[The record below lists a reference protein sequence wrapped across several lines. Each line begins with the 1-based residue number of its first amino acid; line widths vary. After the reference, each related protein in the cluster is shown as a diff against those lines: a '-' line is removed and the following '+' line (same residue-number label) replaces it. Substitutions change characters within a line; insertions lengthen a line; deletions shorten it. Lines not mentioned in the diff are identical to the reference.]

1 MDSKSSISIQTN
13 NSSNTTTTIEPQQQ
27 KQPANIVQRSNNRSI
42 ASSLRRLVTIT
53 FSRNTTTKKNRNSS
67 RKAKIDNTLEDD
79 DNSNNPNDSV
89 RENVNGTIAD
99 QGIKVS
105 ANPSKKQTRDKVTL
119 YKQKNSTPSNSSNA
133 NNFKKR
139 KHTINTVSST
149 SSVGN
154 SSANNNSSNNNYAT
168 KTNLFS
174 RSSLTQSNGYSLN
187 KIISRRAS
195 QPPHLEGGI
204 SPTKTSSAVNGD
216 TISLNRRLN
225 QHIMRQQLSSN
236 SCEKPSASSW
246 MMTDDED
253 DNENVDVDLNDNKSK
268 ISDKSHNQ
276 DRISNKSNNN
286 SSSNKDGKNNCIE
299 CPLCVFPISETPPY
313 LASCKHKVCLECLQL
328 YITTEINH
336 SRLNITCP
344 ICSEPIHPNTI
355 KNILKNEK
363 YYLKYESFM
372 LRRVLAAEPDARW
385 CPAPDCGYVVL
396 ANGCASCPKLVCGR
410 EGCNTSFCY
419 HCKQEWHP
427 NQTCNAASIL
437 RNKKQLASINND
449 LLLNDEVIQ
458 VASTNQSDSSNKKG
472 RKSSKSSHSIKA
484 DDIKE
489 CPVCASRIIKMND
502 GSCNHMTCSIC
513 ETEFCWL
520 CMKEISDLHYFSP
533 SGCTFW
539 GKKPWSRKKKLL
551 WQLGMLVGAPIC
563 IILIAG
569 IAVPAIVIGIP
580 VWAARKLHNRLERKP
595 FSRYRKNAIITG
607 GVLLSF
613 VVSPIISAVALAIGI
628 PILLG
633 YVYGV
638 VPLSLCRSSGGCLS
652 GAPSL
657 ENLQNN
663 LQQRVQASFANNQ
676 NGSGNKDGISIDSHS
691 ISRKLGNTV
700 GDPSI
705 GETSLYMSNISLG
718 LDNHD
723 SASNAALAGS
733 IMSSNNGGDESSI
746 RGGYTLVPAEIH
758 QIDTATSAKNS

>member
-1 MDSKSSISIQTN
+1 MIPHKSGSTSRDGVSIKIPPPYATSSSINIDVAE
-13 NSSNTTTTIEPQQQ
+13 IEG
-27 KQPANIVQRSNNRSI
+27 
-42 ASSLRRLVTIT
+42 
-53 FSRNTTTKKNRNSS
+53 
-67 RKAKIDNTLEDD
+67 KI
-79 DNSNNPNDSV
+79 
-89 RENVNGTIAD
+89 
-99 QGIKVS
+99 
-105 ANPSKKQTRDKVTL
+105 
-119 YKQKNSTPSNSSNA
+119 Y
-133 NNFKKR
+133 
-139 KHTINTVSST
+139 
-149 SSVGN
+149 
-154 SSANNNSSNNNYAT
+154 
-168 KTNLFS
+168 
-174 RSSLTQSNGYSLN
+174 
-187 KIISRRAS
+187 
-195 QPPHLEGGI
+195 
-204 SPTKTSSAVNGD
+204 
-216 TISLNRRLN
+216 
-225 QHIMRQQLSSN
+225 
-236 SCEKPSASSW
+236 
-246 MMTDDED
+246 
-253 DNENVDVDLNDNKSK
+253 
-268 ISDKSHNQ
+268 
-276 DRISNKSNNN
+276 
-286 SSSNKDGKNNCIE
+286 IE
-299 CPLCVFPISETPPY
+299 CPLCVLLVSEASTPY
-313 LASCKHKVCLECLQL
+313 LAGCRHRVCLECMQR

-355 KNILKNEK
+355 KEILKNEK
-363 YYLKYESFM
+363 FYLKYESFM

-427 NQTCNAASIL
+427 NQTCSAASIQ
-437 RNKKQLASINND
+437 RNKRTMASAYNVGDLIESTQL
-449 LLLNDEVIQ
+449 
-458 VASTNQSDSSNKKG
+458 SSPN
-472 RKSSKSSHSIKA
+472 RKSSKSSQKATTVRA

-489 CPVCASRIIKMND
+489 CPVCASRIVKMND

-569 IAVPAIVIGIP
+569 VAVPAIVIGIP
-580 VWAARKLHNRLERKP
+580 VWAARKLHDRLERKP

-613 VVSPIISAVALAIGI
+613 VVSPIISVVALAIGV

-652 GAPSL
+652 AAPSL
-657 ENLQNN
+657 ENLQ
-663 LQQRVQASFANNQ
+663 QEFQAARS
-676 NGSGNKDGISIDSHS
+676 SSNKARDGISIDTAMSH
-691 ISRKLGNTV
+691 KL

-705 GETSLYMSNISLG
+705 GETSLYMSNISLETNSIG
-718 LDNHD
+718 HVTTVEREDRE

-733 IMSSNNGGDESSI
+733 IISTNAEDGNSTRALAGSIMSKES
-746 RGGYTLVPAEIH
+746 GYTLIPAEVH
-758 QIDTATSAKNS
+758 NSSQAPNTTTTTTTTATSAATANISPTTTN